1 MAAALIADQHPGTT
15 VVTDSITSKQLT
27 TFLENTLGLSH
38 LRYKRGYKNVINK
51 SIELCKSGVDS
62 QLAIET
68 SGHAAY
74 KENYFL
80 DDGAYLATKIVIKAA
95 QLFREGLGISSLIS
109 EMETPAESIEVR
121 FPILAEDFASYGDQI
136 LRDLEVLA
144 GSGQI
149 KGASLVTP
157 NYEGVRIDF
166 TQPSCTGWMLLRKSL
181 HDPIM
186 PLNIESDVKG
196 GTDEIR
202 RMLKPLLAGY
212 DKLDISKL

>member
-1 MAAALIADQHPGTT
+1 MAAALIADQYPGTT

-27 TFLENTLGLSH
+27 AFLKDTLGLSH
-38 LRYKRGYKNVINK
+38 LRFKRGYKNVINK
-51 SIELCKSGVDS
+51 SIELCESGVDS

-95 QLFREGLGISSLIS
+95 LLFREGRGISSLIS
-109 EMETPAESIEVR
+109 EMKMPAESIEVR

-136 LRDLEVLA
+136 LKDLEILA
-144 GSGQI
+144 DSGQI

-166 TQPSCTGWMLLRKSL
+166 AQPSCTGWLLLRKSL

-186 PLNIESDVKG
+186 PLNIESDVEG

>member
-1 MAAALIADQHPGTT
+1 M
-15 VVTDSITSKQLT
+15 
-27 TFLENTLGLSH
+27 
-38 LRYKRGYKNVINK
+38 
-51 SIELCKSGVDS
+51 
-62 QLAIET
+62 
-68 SGHAAY
+68 
-74 KENYFL
+74 
-80 DDGAYLATKIVIKAA
+80 
-95 QLFREGLGISSLIS
+95 
-109 EMETPAESIEVR
+109 PAESIEVR

-136 LRDLEVLA
+136 LKDLEILA

-166 TQPSCTGWMLLRKSL
+166 AQPSCTGWLLLRKSL

-186 PLNIESDVKG
+186 PLNIESDVEG